1 MNCQNKCFNW
11 LAPKFGRAEL
21 KASIFGIKNMQP
33 GKRLNRA
40 RKLCGYSVI
49 QVSKKTGISPRR
61 IWRLEKGADPRVF
74 EIQKLCN
81 ALKMSADWW
90 LRGDESAAEL
100 ICRRVGEMPKRHR
113 EAILLVLDLLKEDRK
128 S

>member
-1 MNCQNKCFNW
+1 
-11 LAPKFGRAEL
+11 
-21 KASIFGIKNMQP
+21 MQP

-61 IWRLEKGADPRVF
+61 IWRLEKGSDPRVY
-74 EIQKLCN
+74 EIQRLCD

-90 LRGDESAAEL
+90 LRGDESAAEV
-100 ICRRVGEMPKRHR
+100 ICRRVSEMSPDRR
-113 EAILLVLDLLKEDRK
+113 RAILLVLDLIK
-128 S
+128 